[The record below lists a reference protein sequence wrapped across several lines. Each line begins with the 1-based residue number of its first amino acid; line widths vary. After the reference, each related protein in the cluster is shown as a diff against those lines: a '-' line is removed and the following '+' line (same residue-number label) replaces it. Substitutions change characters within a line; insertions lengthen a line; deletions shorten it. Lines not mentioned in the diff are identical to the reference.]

1 MRYRGKESGVKPLPG
16 GGPQGTL
23 LGLLLF
29 IVLINDVGFEG
40 QTNDAGEIITSRRN
54 MKKAN
59 EMHLKYVDDL
69 TLLEAINLPKQ
80 LESVPED
87 VRPQP
92 DNYHAR
98 FGHILPVEN
107 SLVYQ
112 QLLKTMEYSVNNEMK
127 INFKKTK
134 AMLFNPCTSVDV
146 VPDLRLDGHELEVV
160 EELRL
165 LGIIIRS
172 DMKWTSNSENMV
184 TRANRRLWILRRLKS
199 LGAKETDLIDMYV
212 KHIRCVVEL
221 AVPAW
226 HGAITLEER
235 TDIERI
241 QKSAAHIIM
250 GDDYISYKCALMSL
264 NLDSLE
270 SRHNRLCIKFAKKAE
285 KHEKFQKWF
294 KLMEYHQHTRLD
306 RTKYCK
312 LNLMLST
319 PDWKKAQSVSL
330 LRC

>member
-1 MRYRGKESGVKPLPG
+1 
-16 GGPQGTL
+16 
-23 LGLLLF
+23 
-29 IVLINDVGFEG
+29 
-40 QTNDAGEIITSRRN
+40 
-54 MKKAN
+54 MK
-59 EMHLKYVDDL
+59 
-69 TLLEAINLPKQ
+69 
-80 LESVPED
+80 
-87 VRPQP
+87 PQP

-98 FGHILPVEN
+98 TGHILPVEN

-127 INFKKTK
+127 INFKRLKQCYSTPV
-134 AMLFNPCTSVDV
+134 LDV

-165 LGIIIRS
+165 LGIITRS

-264 NLDSLE
+264 NLESLE
-270 SRHNRLCIKFAKKAE
+270 SRRNKLCLKFAKKAE

-294 KLMEYHQHTRLD
+294 KPMEYHQHTRLD

-312 LNLMLST
+312 VNAKYTSLEKSPISFLTKMLNKYHR
-319 PDWKKAQSVSL
+319 KK
-330 LRC
+330 